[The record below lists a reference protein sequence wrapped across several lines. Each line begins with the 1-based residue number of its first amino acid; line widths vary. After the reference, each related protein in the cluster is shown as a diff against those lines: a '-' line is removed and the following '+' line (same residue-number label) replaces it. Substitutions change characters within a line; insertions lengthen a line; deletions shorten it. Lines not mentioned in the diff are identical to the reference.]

1 MAKYEQKRI
10 TNNITYNADVYYWK
24 LVAPA
29 EMVKVAEEFK
39 ASVSLLTD
47 SACHRVEKEYTD
59 RYDLLMAEVMLND
72 ADCHLLQVKNNR
84 TIYLLNN

>member
-39 ASVSLLTD
+39 VSVSL
-47 SACHRVEKEYTD
+47 ACHCVEKEYTD
-59 RYDLLMAEVMLND
+59 RYGLVMAEIMLND
-72 ADCHLLQVKNNR
+72 ADCHLLQTKNNR
-84 TIYLLNN
+84 VIGKINN

>member
-24 LVAPA
+24 LVSPA

-39 ASVSLLTD
+39 ASVSL
-47 SACHRVEKEYTD
+47 ACHCVEKEYTD